1 MCGEGRDSE
10 SVGHGGVGKGETV
23 SQQGTEVWEGRDS
36 ESVGHG
42 GVGGARQ

>member
-1 MCGEGRDSE
+1 M
-10 SVGHGGVGKGETV
+10 GKGETV